1 MKTSLFNI
9 VVFTVFIA
17 YGSAFSQ
24 SALAVA
30 GKVCSAS
37 EAAPEKSRFDVE
49 KSRKISRVFK
59 VGANDKLDIEN
70 KFGKVHVN
78 TWDKNEIAVEVTM
91 LARANNDENAQK
103 LLDKMDVK
111 IAQSGEVIAFKTEL
125 ESSNNQGKQRFEI
138 NYTVSMPKGNPLR
151 IKNSFGDAY
160 LADYT
165 GTADLNVGYGS
176 LKTAHLSGN
185 GNTVKVSFGSGNLS
199 SLRGGTLDV
208 SYSHLKLGSSE
219 TLDLKSDFSD
229 VEIERVK
236 DLTIRSKYGSVK
248 LGLVNSVEGHS
259 SFSDFVIKEL
269 GSKLDMKVQYCG
281 DFEIAKIAK
290 AFRSVSI
297 AGQFSSFDLRFEPN
311 ASFAIDVAMAFG
323 HFRLADD
330 LQEEA
335 PQYSLMEK
343 KNTSSHHIGKVGK
356 SATGQVT
363 IKAQY
368 GDVKMNKAN

>member
-1 MKTSLFNI
+1 MRTSLFNI
-9 VVFTVFIA
+9 VVFPVFIA
-17 YGSAFSQ
+17 CCIAPSHP
-24 SALAVA
+24 ALAIV
-30 GKVCSAS
+30 GNVSLVS
-37 EAAPEKSRFDVE
+37 EAALVKIRFEVE
-49 KSRKISRVFK
+49 KSRKISKVFK
-59 VGANDKLDIEN
+59 VGTNDKLDIEN
-70 KFGKVHVN
+70 KFGKVHIN
-78 TWDKNEIAVEVTM
+78 TWDKNEISVEVTM
-91 LARANNDENAQK
+91 IARANNEENAQK

-111 IAQSGEVIAFKTEL
+111 ISQSGEVIAFKTEL
-125 ESSNNQGKQRFEI
+125 ESNHYKGKQGFEI

-165 GTADLNVGYGS
+165 GTADLSVGYGS

-185 GNTVKVSFGSGNLS
+185 GNNVKVSFGSGNLS
-199 SLRGGTLDV
+199 SLRGGKLDV

-229 VEIERVK
+229 VEIEQVK
-236 DLTIRSKYGSVK
+236 DLTVRSKYGSLK
-248 LGLVNSVEGHS
+248 LGVVNSIGGNS
-259 SFSDFVIKEL
+259 SFSDFGIKEL
-269 GSKLDMKVQYCG
+269 ESKLDMKVQYCG
-281 DFEIAKIAK
+281 DFKVAKIAK

-297 AGQFSSFDLRFEPN
+297 AGQFSSFDLRFENN
-311 ASFAIDVAMAFG
+311 ASFAIDVALSFG
-323 HFRLADD
+323 NFRMADD

-356 SATGQVT
+356 STTGQLT

-368 GDVKMNKAN
+368 GDVKIKKAN